1 MKKFFLICTILILV
15 SACNALP
22 QVRPTAIVIVVTP
35 TLPPP
40 TAIVIVVT
48 ATPTLTQAANLLPTN
63 PPAPPTPLPINPTAI
78 AQPSSNP
85 TIQPSFV
92 VTQDKPN
99 NPTATLARPT
109 STSIVSAPIPTPY
122 NNNVPGYFGPHQ
134 NGFFIY
140 ISDRKEIWAFMGPG
154 SAPVVTPTKSP
165 TSIPIPNGQWLKFPD
180 TFTAS
185 DPQSDPSLV
194 EPTGLLQPKGGFG
207 KVWRANPN
215 VRAALGW
222 ATDWERPYIVN
233 ITDFYTRLN
242 NALVLQHVVTTPDG
256 TNYFVDESKG
266 TWEIRR

>member
-1 MKKFFLICTILILV
+1 MKKFFLIGAILILM
-15 SACNALP
+15 SACNAAP
-22 QVRPTAIVIVVTP
+22 QTRPTAIVIVVTP

-40 TAIVIVVT
+40 TPIVIVVT
-48 ATPTLTQAANLLPTN
+48 ATPTNTLVN
-63 PPAPPTPLPINPTAI
+63 NPTAT
-78 AQPSSNP
+78 AQPSNNP
-85 TIQPSFV
+85 TIQP
-92 VTQDKPN
+92 PN
-99 NPTATLARPT
+99 NPTTQPPNNPTVTLVRPT
-109 STSIVSAPIPTPY
+109 STLIVSAPIPTPY

-165 TSIPIPNGQWLKFPD
+165 TSIPIPNGQWVKFPD

-185 DPQSDPSLV
+185 DPQTDPSIV
-194 EPTGLLQPKGGFG
+194 EPPGLLQPKGGFG

-266 TWEIRR
+266 TWERR

>member
-63 PPAPPTPLPINPTAI
+63 PPAPPTLLPINPTAQPLNNPTAI
-78 AQPSSNP
+78 AQPS
-85 TIQPSFV
+85 
-92 VTQDKPN
+92 N
-99 NPTATLARPT
+99 NPTAQPLATLARLT
-109 STSIVSAPIPTPY
+109 STPIVSAPIPTPY

-140 ISDRKEIWAFMGPG
+140 ISDRKEIWAFMGSG

-185 DPQSDPSLV
+185 DPQTDPSIV

-266 TWEIRR
+266 TWELRR

>member
-1 MKKFFLICTILILV
+1 MKKNFLISAILILS
-15 SACNALP
+15 SACSAVP
-22 QVRPTAIVIVVTP
+22 QTRPTAIVIVVTP

-48 ATPTLTQAANLLPTN
+48 ATPTNTQAANLLPTN
-63 PPAPPTPLPINPTAI
+63 PPAPPTLLPINPTAI
-78 AQPSSNP
+78 TQPPNNP
-85 TIQPSFV
+85 TIQP
-92 VTQDKPN
+92 PN
-99 NPTATLARPT
+99 NPTATLARAT

-180 TFTAS
+180 TFSAS
-185 DPQSDPSLV
+185 DPQSDPSIV
-194 EPTGLLQPKGGFG
+194 EPPGLLQPKGGFG

-266 TWEIRR
+266 TWELRR

>member
-1 MKKFFLICTILILV
+1 MKKFSLIWAILILV
-15 SACNALP
+15 SACNVARQP
-22 QVRPTAIVIVVTP
+22 QPTAIVIVVTP

-48 ATPTLTQAANLLPTN
+48 ATPTNTPATNALPTN
-63 PPAPPTPLPINPTAI
+63 PPAQPTLLSVNPT
-78 AQPSSNP
+78 QPPSNP
-85 TIQPSFV
+85 TIPPATNPPSR
-92 VTQDKPN
+92 
-99 NPTATLARPT
+99 PTATLARPT
-109 STSIVSAPIPTPY
+109 NTPIVSAPIPTPY
-122 NNNVPGYFGPHQ
+122 NNNLPGYFGPHQ

-154 SAPVVTPTKSP
+154 SAPVATPPKSP
-165 TSIPIPNGQWLKFPD
+165 TPTPIPNGQWLKFPD

-185 DPQSDPSLV
+185 DPDTDPSIV
-194 EPTGLLQPKGGFG
+194 PPPGLLQPKGGFG

-215 VRAALGW
+215 VRSALGW

-242 NALVLQHVVTTPDG
+242 NTLVLQHVVTTPDG

-266 TWEIRR
+266 TWELRR

>member
-1 MKKFFLICTILILV
+1 MKKFFLIGAILILA
-15 SACNALP
+15 SACNVVRQP
-22 QVRPTAIVIVVTP
+22 QPTAIVIVVTP

-48 ATPTLTQAANLLPTN
+48 ATQTSTSAANPLPTN
-63 PPAPPTPLPINPTAI
+63 PPAPPTLLPVNPTVLPSNPTT
-78 AQPSSNP
+78 QPSSNP
-85 TIQPSFV
+85 TAGVQ
-92 VTQDKPN
+92 
-99 NPTATLARPT
+99 PTATLARATNTP
-109 STSIVSAPIPTPY
+109 IVSAPIPTPY

-154 SAPVVTPTKSP
+154 SAPVATPPKSP
-165 TSIPIPNGQWLKFPD
+165 TATPIPNGKWLKFPD

-185 DPQSDPSLV
+185 DPQTDPSIV
-194 EPTGLLQPKGGFG
+194 EPPGLLQPKGGFG

-215 VRAALGW
+215 VRSALGW

-233 ITDFYTRLN
+233 ITDFYTRVN
-242 NALVLQHVVTTPDG
+242 NTLVLQHIVTTPDG

-266 TWEIRR
+266 TWELRR

>member
-1 MKKFFLICTILILV
+1 V
-15 SACNALP
+15 
-22 QVRPTAIVIVVTP
+22 
-35 TLPPP
+35 
-40 TAIVIVVT
+40 
-48 ATPTLTQAANLLPTN
+48 
-63 PPAPPTPLPINPTAI
+63 
-78 AQPSSNP
+78 
-85 TIQPSFV
+85 
-92 VTQDKPN
+92 
-99 NPTATLARPT
+99 RPT

-185 DPQSDPSLV
+185 DPQSDPSIV
-194 EPTGLLQPKGGFG
+194 EPPGLLQPKGGFG

-266 TWEIRR
+266 TWEIKR

>member
-1 MKKFFLICTILILV
+1 MKKFFLIGAILM
-15 SACNALP
+15 SACNVARQP
-22 QVRPTAIVIVVTP
+22 QPTAIVIVVTP

-48 ATPTLTQAANLLPTN
+48 ATPTVTSVANPLPTN
-63 PPAPPTPLPINPTAI
+63 PPAPPTLLPV
-78 AQPSSNP
+78 NP
-85 TIQPSFV
+85 TIQPSNNP
-92 VTQDKPN
+92 TTLPPN
-99 NPTATLARPT
+99 NPTATLARAT
-109 STSIVSAPIPTPY
+109 STPIVSAPIPTPY

-154 SAPVVTPTKSP
+154 SAPAVTPTKSP
-165 TSIPIPNGQWLKFPD
+165 TAIPIPNGQWLKFPD

-185 DPQSDPSLV
+185 DPQTDPSIV
-194 EPTGLLQPKGGFG
+194 EPPGLLQPKGGFG

-242 NALVLQHVVTTPDG
+242 NTLVLQHVITTPDG

-266 TWEIRR
+266 TWEIRK

>member
-48 ATPTLTQAANLLPTN
+48 ATLTSTPATNALPTN
-63 PPAPPTPLPINPTAI
+63 PPAPPTLLPINPTAI
-78 AQPSSNP
+78 AQPS
-85 TIQPSFV
+85 
-92 VTQDKPN
+92 N
-99 NPTATLARPT
+99 NPTTQPSSTLVRPT

-140 ISDRKEIWAFMGPG
+140 ISDRKEIWAFMGSG

-185 DPQSDPSLV
+185 DPQTDPSIV

-242 NALVLQHVVTTPDG
+242 NALVLQHVITTPDG

-266 TWEIRR
+266 TWELRR